1 LGIYYF
7 SFKIIEYRVLYIGKR
22 GKVIMKLIVGLGNI
36 GKEYENTRHNAGFE
50 VIDILANKLNIKINQ
65 KKFKAT
71 IGTATINGEKVVL
84 MKPSTYMNLSGNAVI
99 ECVRFFKIETGD
111 IIIVHDDLDL
121 PVGKIR
127 IRQQGSAGGQKGI
140 KSIMDQLHTN
150 DLNRI
155 RIGIDKD
162 PRIPVVDY
170 VLGKTR
176 KVDIPLYTEAL
187 NKAAEAL
194 ETSITM
200 DFNKVMNRYN

>member
-1 LGIYYF
+1 
-7 SFKIIEYRVLYIGKR
+7 
-22 GKVIMKLIVGLGNI
+22 MKLIVGLGNI

-50 VIDILANKLNIKINQ
+50 VIDILADRLNIKVDQ

-71 IGTATINGEKVVL
+71 IGISNVNGEKVIL

-99 ECVRFFKIETGD
+99 ECVNFYKIETKD
-111 IIIVHDDLDL
+111 IIVVHDDLDL

-127 IRQQGSAGGQKGI
+127 IREKGSAGGQKGI
-140 KSIMDQLHTN
+140 KSIMNQLHTT
-150 DLNRI
+150 DINRI
-155 RIGIDKD
+155 RVGIDKD

-170 VLGKTR
+170 VLGKT
-176 KVDIPLYTEAL
+176 KKADLPAYKEAL

-194 ETSITM
+194 ESSITL

>member
-1 LGIYYF
+1 
-7 SFKIIEYRVLYIGKR
+7 
-22 GKVIMKLIVGLGNI
+22 MKLIVGLGNI

-50 VIDILANKLNIKINQ
+50 VIDILANKLNISINQ

-71 IGTATINGEKVVL
+71 IGTATINGEKVIL

-99 ECVRFFKIETGD
+99 ECVRFFKIETED

-176 KVDIPLYTEAL
+176 KVDMPFYNEAL

-194 ETSITM
+194 ETSLIM
-200 DFNKVMNRYN
+200 DFNTVMNRYN

>member
-1 LGIYYF
+1 
-7 SFKIIEYRVLYIGKR
+7 
-22 GKVIMKLIVGLGNI
+22 MKLIVGLGNI